1 MKVGSTQFMKRQS
14 EHERKSCCVSGE
26 AARATVR
33 MHNTAKSTADR
44 KMRLRCD
51 SRYLVH
57 VVGGGVSRVAY
68 RLGMWPLTY
77 LRTYAPTYHA
87 LTYRR
92 TPSASGYFFEKSMPP
107 MTRPASSPPMCMKL
121 STKGVRP
128 MQTCLE

>member
-1 MKVGSTQFMKRQS
+1 MKVGSTQLMKRQS

-33 MHNTAKSTADR
+33 MHSTAKSNADR

-57 VVGGGVSRVAY
+57 VGGRAWLADWACGH
-68 RLGMWPLTY
+68 
-77 LRTYAPTYHA
+77 LRTYAPTHHA